1 MGTIMLAIKMGTK
14 TTTIYKQN
22 DGFLLKEPSLVAIN
36 GASRDKEVC
45 AVGLE
50 AKKLYGKL
58 GEESLTTVV
67 SPINEGVI
75 TDSELATKMLKMFIE
90 KICPRK
96 LFKPNIRA
104 IVCVPLG
111 ITLAEKL
118 VFEQTC
124 YHAGINDVILIPSI
138 ICSAIGYGT
147 DISSD
152 ATNMFVGVGGGC
164 TDIAVISQTML
175 INGINVGMGGG
186 NIDKAIEQQLIAKF
200 NFIVGDSSAE
210 KIKKEIGSL
219 YATDSNEVLV
229 SGQDA
234 ITREAKKQI
243 IVSSDIYPAVEHY
256 YAKIADSIVSV
267 LNTCSPEVCAEI
279 AKRGITFVG
288 GDSKI
293 TGLEKYFKT
302 KLNIPVRGTDN
313 AEDLDIV
320 GCAELLDNP
329 DLLKKVLI
337 NI

>member
-75 TDSELATKMLKMFIE
+75 TDAELATKMLKMFIE
-90 KICPRK
+90 KICPKKMFR
-96 LFKPNIRA
+96 PNIRA

-124 YHAGINDVILIPSI
+124 YHAGISDVILIPSI

-147 DISSD
+147 DISLD
-152 ATNMFVGVGGGC
+152 ATNMFVGIGGGC
-164 TDIAVISQTML
+164 TDIAIISQCML
-175 INGINVGMGGG
+175 LGGVMLRWAEITSIALLNSNCLQSLILLLATALPRRSKKKLGVCMQLIVVKLLSVGKTRFQGKQK
-186 NIDKAIEQQLIAKF
+186 NRLLFRLTFIQQL
-200 NFIVGDSSAE
+200 S
-210 KIKKEIGSL
+210 
-219 YATDSNEVLV
+219 
-229 SGQDA
+229 
-234 ITREAKKQI
+234 ITIQ
-243 IVSSDIYPAVEHY
+243 
-256 YAKIADSIVSV
+256 
-267 LNTCSPEVCAEI
+267 
-279 AKRGITFVG
+279 
-288 GDSKI
+288 
-293 TGLEKYFKT
+293 
-302 KLNIPVRGTDN
+302 
-313 AEDLDIV
+313 
-320 GCAELLDNP
+320 ELLTA
-329 DLLKKVLI
+329 L
-337 NI
+337 